1 MSNEKKIDIQ
11 GINNRYQV
19 KKLIGKPQ
27 ISQNRKVTQKWN
39 ISRDWLEIGKQEEL
53 IQDIY
58 SNYKE
63 NNISTHSEEA
73 SRREIVLNEINK
85 KISSYK
91 QQDVIRKLTNTVKF
105 IDTDFVITLLF
116 DSKLCCYYCKE
127 FVYLLYE
134 KSREM
139 NQWSLDRINN
149 DEGHN
154 KDNVI
159 VACLECNLQRRNRGK
174 DAFLFTKQL
183 NIVKSDT

>member
-1 MSNEKKIDIQ
+1 MDSIMSNEKKIDIQ

-85 KISSYK
+85 KIVIFSTSSISALRRSCTT
-91 QQDVIRKLTNTVKF
+91 VIF
-105 IDTDFVITLLF
+105 
-116 DSKLCCYYCKE
+116 
-127 FVYLLYE
+127 
-134 KSREM
+134 
-139 NQWSLDRINN
+139 W
-149 DEGHN
+149 
-154 KDNVI
+154 
-159 VACLECNLQRRNRGK
+159 
-174 DAFLFTKQL
+174 
-183 NIVKSDT
+183 